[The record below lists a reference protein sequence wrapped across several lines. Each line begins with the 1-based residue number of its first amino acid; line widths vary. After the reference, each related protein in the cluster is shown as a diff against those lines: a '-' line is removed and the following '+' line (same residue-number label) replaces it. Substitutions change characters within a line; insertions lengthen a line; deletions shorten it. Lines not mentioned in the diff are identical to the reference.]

1 MNIFEVEQNTYFAD
15 MANRK
20 QKLNPNDDFLLSRV
34 AMQIYADSN
43 WKYCANEEE
52 EKEVCYEA
60 FNEANENFITNAY
73 LNIVRPVLTDYGWA
87 QRLFLYNNGS
97 IGAELSEYADAIN
110 PETGEE
116 EETKVYRIELY

>member
-1 MNIFEVEQNTYFAD
+1 MNIYPVEQNTYFAD
-15 MANRK
+15 LANRK

-34 AMQIYADSN
+34 AMQIYADVN
-43 WKYCANEEE
+43 LQCCATEEE

-60 FNEANENFITNAY
+60 FNEANENFVTNAY
-73 LNIVRPVLTDYGWA
+73 LNIVHPILTEYGWT
-87 QRLFLYNNGS
+87 QRLFLYNNNS